1 MNKTPYQQKFDQIQQ
16 TVTTLSKKYP
26 ELASIS
32 KEIKELR
39 EMIENEVIPLYER
52 ALDESTDHVMRAQKE
67 RNEWQEKYKKAIK
80 QS

>member
-1 MNKTPYQQKFDQIQQ
+1 MTPYQQKFAEIQEKIAG
-16 TVTTLSKKYP
+16 LKYP

-32 KEIKELR
+32 KEIKELQ

-67 RNEWQEKYKKAIK
+67 RNQWQEKYNKVISK
-80 QS
+80 